1 MARKKQFTA
10 EEVAQAVKKA
20 QGFVTVAARALG
32 CTTRTIHNYR
42 NTYKLV
48 AEAFDESRETHLDF
62 VEGKLM
68 QQIKAGNI
76 AGIIFYLKTQG
87 RTRGYIERSQVEI
100 VKGELQAMLDLLE
113 KELPPEEYDHVLAV
127 LAGAGQPQTD

>member
-1 MARKKQFTA
+1 MGRKKQFTA

-32 CTTRTIHNYR
+32 CTSQTIHNYR
-42 NTYKLV
+42 KTYKVV

-62 VEGKLM
+62 AEGKLM

-76 AGIIFYLKTQG
+76 TGIIFYLKTQG

-113 KELPPEEYDHVLAV
+113 KDLSSEEYDRVLDI
-127 LAGAGQPQTD
+127 LADYRPA